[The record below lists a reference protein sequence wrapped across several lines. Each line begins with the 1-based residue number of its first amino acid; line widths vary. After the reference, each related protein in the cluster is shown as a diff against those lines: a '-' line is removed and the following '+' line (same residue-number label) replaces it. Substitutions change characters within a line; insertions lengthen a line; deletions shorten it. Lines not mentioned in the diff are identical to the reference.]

1 MTETSSEEFLVRILI
16 LTGSQYLELFQG
28 QLWEDYGALYTMT
41 HLISRHKCDLCS
53 PRPGQG
59 FAKGETLK
67 AAEGGGKE
75 VLSSLS
81 SSSFSLY
88 SLSLSWSMSRRRFYH
103 LYPFHCIRYPCHC
116 QCQEEGFIRF
126 SFLCIC
132 QCNFNCNFLIS
143 NDSVKIMIS
152 KYFWGIV
159 KRFARLRSRFEK
171 VRASEPKTVSYL
183 VCII

>member
-1 MTETSSEEFLVRILI
+1 MRRLWCTIYYDTFDKQAQMWSLFSSTWTRICWRRDSQGGGRGREGGFIILI
-16 LTGSQYLELFQG
+16 LIVIFIVNVILV
-28 QLWEDYGALYTMT
+28 MVNV
-41 HLISRHKCDLCS
+41 K
-53 PRPGQG
+53 
-59 FAKGETLK
+59 
-67 AAEGGGKE
+67 KE
-75 VLSSLS
+75 VLSSL
-81 SSSFSLY
+81 SFSLY
-88 SLSLSWSMSRRRFYH
+88 SLSLSLSMSRRRFCH

-126 SFLCIC
+126 LFLCIC

-183 VCII
+183 VCIIKIKII